1 MIPCNTVCKNVV
13 YKSILFHLKLLQENF
28 SSDFA
33 TNEWQ
38 PKNGL
43 PQTPV
48 QNFVLCNGVPRGDDF
63 YQPEH
68 LSHGISPTAGIECSS
83 AKPTSSHK
91 SSWGMLTNGD
101 NPLPSQT
108 ARTHLDVD
116 VISTSDQLKP
126 AYNIG
131 MPSVTIS
138 RLFLE
143 ISKKSQG
150 QKNSS

>member
-1 MIPCNTVCKNVV
+1 M
-13 YKSILFHLKLLQENF
+13 LQDNF
-28 SSDFA
+28 SSDSS
-33 TNEWQ
+33 TNESQ

-68 LSHGISPTAGIECSS
+68 LSHGISPTAGIECSV
-83 AKPTSSHK
+83 KPTSSHK

-108 ARTHLDVD
+108 TRTHLDVD

-131 MPSVTIS
+131 MLSVTTS
-138 RLFLE
+138 LNV
-143 ISKKSQG
+143 SVV
-150 QKNSS
+150 